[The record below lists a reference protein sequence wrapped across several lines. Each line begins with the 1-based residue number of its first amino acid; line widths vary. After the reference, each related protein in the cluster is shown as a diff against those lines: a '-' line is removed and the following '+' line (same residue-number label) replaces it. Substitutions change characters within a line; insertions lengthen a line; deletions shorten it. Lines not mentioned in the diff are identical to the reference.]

1 MLIKIYIG
9 ILIVVSLITFVLYG
23 VDKSKARRHAW
34 RIPEKILLG
43 FGLLGGAIGGLLGM
57 NAFHHKT
64 KHGYFWVVNIL
75 GLIIQAAV
83 FYLIIYKL

>member
-43 FGLLGGAIGGLLGM
+43 FGLLGGAVGGLLGM

-75 GLIIQAAV
+75 GLIIQAALL
-83 FYLIIYKL
+83 YLIIYKL

>member
-43 FGLLGGAIGGLLGM
+43 FGLLGGAVGGLLGM

-75 GLIIQAAV
+75 GLIIQAAL
-83 FYLIIYKL
+83 FYLIINKL

>member
-43 FGLLGGAIGGLLGM
+43 FGLLGGAVGGLLGM

-75 GLIIQAAV
+75 GLIIQAALL
-83 FYLIIYKL
+83 YLIINKL

>member
-43 FGLLGGAIGGLLGM
+43 FGLLGGAVGGLLGM

>member
-43 FGLLGGAIGGLLGM
+43 FGLLGGAVGGLCGM
-57 NAFHHKT
+57 NVFHHKT

-83 FYLIIYKL
+83 LYLIIYKL

>member
-23 VDKSKARRHAW
+23 VDKSKAKRHAW

-43 FGLLGGAIGGLLGM
+43 FGLLGGAVGGLLGM

-75 GLIIQAAV
+75 GLIIQAAL

>member
-43 FGLLGGAIGGLLGM
+43 FGLLGGAVGGLLGM

-75 GLIIQAAV
+75 GLIIQAAL

>member
-43 FGLLGGAIGGLLGM
+43 FGLLGGAVGGLLGM

-75 GLIIQAAV
+75 GLIIQAAL
-83 FYLIIYKL
+83 FCLIIYKL